1 MNQHLKQRM
10 ESLLARKDSV
20 TLATCGPAG
29 PQISNIAYQIHQFLV
44 YLFVPHGSDHL
55 FNLEVQPEL
64 VLLSPGW
71 KLQGIG
77 VVKQENPDAA
87 LHSTQIVVQVVPVRL
102 HILSQDGQ
110 FSIETIDF

>member
-10 ESLLARKDSV
+10 EELLTRNDGV
-20 TLATCGPAG
+20 TLATCAPAG
-29 PQISNIAYQIHQFLV
+29 PQLSSIPYQTRQFLV

-55 FNLEVQPEL
+55 FNLEIQPEL

-71 KLQGIG
+71 KLQGVG
-77 VVKQENPDAA
+77 VIQQESPVAA
-87 LHSTQIVVQVVPVRL
+87 PHAWQIVVRVVPVRL